1 MFHGAFALL
10 ERSLRIDAR
19 NWSTHL
25 CRLGLVASIYAS
37 LCFALSTQNM
47 FGAPGLRFFQGI
59 AYLDLMFI
67 TLLGFGYFST
77 SITEEKEEDTLGL
90 MLMAGISPLGILTGK
105 SIGRLWQAI
114 LLVAAQYPF
123 MLLAVTMGGVTS
135 LQIQAVTLAL
145 IAYTIFLAGL
155 GLLCSTLAPRSRSA
169 STMMIVGLV
178 IYFVVPAIAQT
189 LLALLS
195 RKILQG
201 INTAT
206 ATDSWRQI
214 LAGLEDACVFLRMG
228 EILSTA
234 FFQSIWSVQVVSNIV
249 MGIAFALIAWL
260 LFGLATRDPSTEATS
275 RGLVARRRSFLRFN
289 AGRPRINPF
298 VWKDFHFV
306 SGGIGTIFVR
316 FVLYVGLCLAVL
328 GIQDFF
334 ESSGGVAVQVEPLL
348 MLLSLTVA
356 LDAAMLLAQ
365 TMHEEIR
372 GQTLS
377 SLLMLPHS
385 PIGIVYSKFLGSL
398 LGWLPGPLVLLAVTL
413 NTDVGRRDFYSLL
426 KNEHGGWCV
435 ALLFILIPHF
445 ASLAAL
451 YVRWGSVPVAIGLT
465 IGVYFMIVAGLGIFN
480 GFNGPQDEVFGVA
493 AFLMSVTCLVC
504 HLGVLLRVQVLAAK

>member
-19 NWSTHL
+19 NVTTHL
-25 CRLGLVASIYAS
+25 CRLGLIVSIYAS
-37 LCFALSTQNM
+37 LCFALTTQNR

-59 AYLDLMFI
+59 AYLDLAFI

-90 MLMAGISPLGILTGK
+90 MQMAGISPLGILAGK

-135 LQIQAVTLAL
+135 LQVQAVTLAL
-145 IAYTIFLAGL
+145 VAYTIFLAGL

-169 STMMIVGLV
+169 GTMMIVGLV
-178 IYFVVPAIAQT
+178 IYFVIPVIAQT
-189 LLALLS
+189 LLALVS

-201 INTAT
+201 INTPT
-206 ATDSWRQI
+206 ATESWRRV
-214 LAGLEDACVFLRMG
+214 LEGLEDACVFLRMG

-234 FFQSIWSVQVVSNIV
+234 FFQSVCSVQVVSNIV
-249 MGIAFALIAWL
+249 LGIAFAVVAWL
-260 LFGLATRDPSTEATS
+260 LFGFAVRNPSTEATS

-316 FVLYVGLCLAVL
+316 FVLYVGLCIAVL
-328 GIQDFF
+328 GIQDFLQ
-334 ESSGGVAVQVEPLL
+334 SSGGAAIQIEPLL
-348 MLLSLTVA
+348 MLLSLVVA

-398 LGWLPGPLVLLAVTL
+398 LGWFPGPLVLLAVTL
-413 NTDVGRRDFYSLL
+413 NTDDGRRNFFSLL
-426 KNEHGGWCV
+426 KNEGGGWCV
-435 ALLFILIPHF
+435 GLLFILIPHF
-445 ASLAAL
+445 AALAAL

-480 GFNGPQDEVFGVA
+480 GPQDEFFGVA
-493 AFLMSVTCLVC
+493 AFLMSVTCVAC
-504 HLGVLLRVQVLAAK
+504 HLGVLLRVQALAAR